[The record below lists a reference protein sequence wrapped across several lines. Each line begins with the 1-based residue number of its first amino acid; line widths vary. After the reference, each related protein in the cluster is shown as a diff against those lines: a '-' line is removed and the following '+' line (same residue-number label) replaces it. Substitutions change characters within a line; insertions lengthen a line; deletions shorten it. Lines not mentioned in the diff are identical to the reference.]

1 MSRTSELP
9 EMVQEFVELSRAYLV
24 QETVEPAKALGR
36 YAGFS
41 FAGAICFAFG
51 ALFLGIA
58 GTRTIVGLMPDGHMI
73 EPSVSVPTATT
84 VRFFVV
90 SFLAPYWPGMA
101 LPGTTRPGKVC
112 MPIEPEARTFFEP

>member
-1 MSRTSELP
+1 MSRTAELP

-51 ALFLGIA
+51 SLFLGIA
-58 GTRTIVGLMPDGHMI
+58 GTRGIVGLMPDGHVMWTGVGYLLSAI
-73 EPSVSVPTATT
+73 
-84 VRFFVV
+84 
-90 SFLAPYWPGMA
+90 A
-101 LPGTTRPGKVC
+101 LGAVAGLIVKV
-112 MPIEPEARTFFEP
+112 AQ

>member
-73 EPSVSVPTATT
+73 WTGVGYLLSALALGIVAGII
-84 VRFFVV
+84 VRV
-90 SFLAPYWPGMA
+90 AQ
-101 LPGTTRPGKVC
+101 
-112 MPIEPEARTFFEP
+112 